1 MKIKI
6 GNIEK
11 ELELMNKLFITKN
24 YSELVIRGQILIKT
38 FPKIMPFYNFLGLSY
53 KAIGKEAVAAKVF
66 ENAIFHDPNE
76 ISVITNL
83 AGIYIDLNKL
93 KESEELL
100 NRALKIDDKD
110 LYALN
115 NYAKL
120 KRSQGNVKEA
130 IKYFKLVHEI
140 DYTFD
145 DVLIRIASAY
155 ASINDF
161 EEAKKYFE
169 IAVYKTPSKIG
180 ADYSYSQ
187 MIDYSKNKK
196 HQDYML
202 KKINDKNL
210 DKIIKGPLYF
220 AIAKSYSDQKNY
232 EKAYEYFK
240 LGNNDMN
247 IRVKDKILQREIKD
261 VKKLKVLF
269 SNFNFDYNFK
279 NINLYQ
285 KNIIFVVGLPRSGT
299 TLTHQIISSHPEIR
313 GVGESNVLHAYFIQN
328 LLEEN
333 FKDKIF
339 KNKKLNE
346 KYLSELSFKLGND
359 YEFFSKEKI
368 IVDKSPYNFFWIGFI
383 KILFP
388 NSKIIHMNRDIKD
401 VALSIYN
408 NLFGTVK
415 MDWTYSQ
422 ENIIRYIK
430 IYKEIM
436 SFWKEK
442 IPNYIYDLKYEDLVS
457 NQEEVSK
464 KIIKFCDLKW
474 DEKCL
479 KFYDSAT
486 PVHTVSLHQSRKP
499 IYKSSVNLNSKYTK
513 YQEFFKKLENL

>member
-6 GNIEK
+6 GNVEK
-11 ELELMNKLFITKN
+11 ELELMNKLFINKS
-24 YSELVIRGQILIKT
+24 YSELVIRAQILIKT

-53 KAIGKEAVAAKVF
+53 KAIGKEREAAKVF
-66 ENAIFHDPNE
+66 QNAIFQDPNE
-76 ISVITNL
+76 ISVLTNL
-83 AGIYIDLNKL
+83 ADVYTNLNKL

-100 NRALKIDDKD
+100 NKALKINDKD

-120 KRSQGNVKEA
+120 KRSQGKVKEA

-140 DYTFD
+140 DHTFD
-145 DVLIRIASAY
+145 DVILRIANAY
-155 ASINDF
+155 VSINNLD
-161 EEAKKYFE
+161 EAKKYFE
-169 IAVYKTPSKIG
+169 NAIYKTPSKFG

-187 MIDYSKNKK
+187 MVDYSKDKK
-196 HQDYML
+196 HQDQML
-202 KKINDKNL
+202 AKLNEKNL
-210 DKIIKGPLYF
+210 DESIKGPLYF
-220 AIAKSYSDQKNY
+220 AIAKSYGDQKNY

-240 LGNNDMN
+240 LGNDDMN
-247 IRVKDKILQREIKD
+247 TRVKHKILQKEIND
-261 VKKLKVLF
+261 VKKLKSLF
-269 SNFNFDYNFK
+269 SSFDFDYNFK
-279 NINLYQ
+279 NINLYK
-285 KNIIFVVGLPRSGT
+285 KNLIFIVGLPRTGT
-299 TLTHQIISSHPEIR
+299 TLTHQIISSHPNVR
-313 GVGESNVLHAYFIQN
+313 GVGESNVLHAYFLPNIK
-328 LLEEN
+328 EEN

-339 KNKKLNE
+339 KNKELNK

-359 YEFFSKEKI
+359 YEFFSKDRV

-401 VALSIYN
+401 TALSIYN

-442 IPNYIYDLKYEDLVS
+442 IPNYIYDLKYEDLVN

-474 DEKCL
+474 NEKCL
-479 KFYDSAT
+479 KFYESTT
-486 PVHTVSLHQSRKP
+486 PVHTVSLYQSRKP
-499 IYKSSVNLNSKYTK
+499 MYKTSVNLNSKYSK
-513 YQEFFKKLENL
+513 YRDFFEKLENL